1 MDVLRTAVSALAAF
15 DPDTADNSKEATLRK
30 GIRLTAQA
38 PTIVAA
44 HDRIRQGKEA
54 VEPNPQLGH
63 AANFLYML
71 FGKEPDPEEAKL
83 IDLDFVLHAEHGS
96 NASAFAAR
104 VTASTLADLHCAVTS
119 GVATLK
125 GPWHGGAAE
134 AVMKMAL
141 EIGTPE
147 RASDYARGLLESG
160 GRIMG
165 FGHRVYRAED
175 PRARHMRDRSKWLAE
190 RKGEPRWYQILEEL
204 EKAMQPYAAKGICVN
219 VDFYAGSVYYLLG
232 VAEDLFIPI
241 FAMGRVPGWTLQ
253 VMEQFADNILLRPLT
268 EYVGPMDVP
277 YVPLKD
283 RQLVSGVW
291 DLAGPGQ
298 RRLHCRHSGG
308 AAGWLRQGLRFRS
321 LSDMAEQIRR
331 QEVSPVEV
339 TRCGAGTTRTP
350 EPTPECRLSAT
361 CASKRW
367 KRRNAPSTTWSL
379 ASLAA
384 LYTASA
390 PGRWRRAPCRLS
402 ARQPR
407 RRSVVE
413 PRDPGDT
420 TDEKS
425 SCTNLPSR
433 YAASFASRA
442 RPDHLLRARQPIRPR
457 QHDRRLR

>member
-1 MDVLRTAVSALAAF
+1 MSDIEIKRGLKDVYFATSEASFIDGNIGKLLYRGYNIDDMARNSTFEETVYLLLYGKLPTAKELSDFDALLRANRTLPRELLQVIDIVKASHPMDVLRTAVSALAAF

-219 VDFYAGSVYYLLG
+219 VDFYAGSVYHLLG

-283 RQLVSGVW
+283 RS
-291 DLAGPGQ
+291 
-298 RRLHCRHSGG
+298 
-308 AAGWLRQGLRFRS
+308 
-321 LSDMAEQIRR
+321 
-331 QEVSPVEV
+331 
-339 TRCGAGTTRTP
+339 
-350 EPTPECRLSAT
+350 
-361 CASKRW
+361 
-367 KRRNAPSTTWSL
+367 
-379 ASLAA
+379 
-384 LYTASA
+384 
-390 PGRWRRAPCRLS
+390 
-402 ARQPR
+402 
-407 RRSVVE
+407 
-413 PRDPGDT
+413 
-420 TDEKS
+420 
-425 SCTNLPSR
+425 
-433 YAASFASRA
+433 
-442 RPDHLLRARQPIRPR
+442 
-457 QHDRRLR
+457 

>member
-1 MDVLRTAVSALAAF
+1 MSAVDIKRGLKDVYFATSEASFIDGNIGKLLYRGYNIDDMARNSTFEETVYLLLYGKLPTAKELSDFDAQLRANRTLPRELLQVIDIVKASHPMDVLRTAVSALAAF

-54 VEPNPQLGH
+54 VEPNPRLGH

-219 VDFYAGSVYYLLG
+219 VDFYAGSVYHLLG

-283 RQLVSGVW
+283 RS
-291 DLAGPGQ
+291 
-298 RRLHCRHSGG
+298 
-308 AAGWLRQGLRFRS
+308 
-321 LSDMAEQIRR
+321 
-331 QEVSPVEV
+331 
-339 TRCGAGTTRTP
+339 
-350 EPTPECRLSAT
+350 
-361 CASKRW
+361 
-367 KRRNAPSTTWSL
+367 
-379 ASLAA
+379 
-384 LYTASA
+384 
-390 PGRWRRAPCRLS
+390 
-402 ARQPR
+402 
-407 RRSVVE
+407 
-413 PRDPGDT
+413 
-420 TDEKS
+420 
-425 SCTNLPSR
+425 
-433 YAASFASRA
+433 
-442 RPDHLLRARQPIRPR
+442 
-457 QHDRRLR
+457 

>member
-1 MDVLRTAVSALAAF
+1 MSDIEIKRGLKDVYFATSEASFIDGNIGKLLYRGYNIDDMARNSTFEETVYLLLYGKLPTAKELSDFDAQLRANRTLPRELLQVIDIVKASHPMDVLRTAVSALAAF

-54 VEPNPQLGH
+54 VEPNPQFGH

-219 VDFYAGSVYYLLG
+219 VDFYAGSVYHLLG

-283 RQLVSGVW
+283 RS
-291 DLAGPGQ
+291 
-298 RRLHCRHSGG
+298 
-308 AAGWLRQGLRFRS
+308 
-321 LSDMAEQIRR
+321 
-331 QEVSPVEV
+331 
-339 TRCGAGTTRTP
+339 
-350 EPTPECRLSAT
+350 
-361 CASKRW
+361 
-367 KRRNAPSTTWSL
+367 
-379 ASLAA
+379 
-384 LYTASA
+384 
-390 PGRWRRAPCRLS
+390 
-402 ARQPR
+402 
-407 RRSVVE
+407 
-413 PRDPGDT
+413 
-420 TDEKS
+420 
-425 SCTNLPSR
+425 
-433 YAASFASRA
+433 
-442 RPDHLLRARQPIRPR
+442 
-457 QHDRRLR
+457 

>member
-1 MDVLRTAVSALAAF
+1 MSDIEIKRGLKDVYFATSEASFIDGNIGKLLYRGYNIDDMARNSTFEETVYLLLYGKLPTAKELSDFDAQLRANRTLPRELLQVIEIVKAAHPMDVLRTAISALAAF

-54 VEPNPQLGH
+54 VEPNSELGH

-204 EKAMQPYAAKGICVN
+204 ERAMQPYAAKGICVN
-219 VDFYAGSVYYLLG
+219 VDFYAGSVYHLLG
-232 VAEDLFIPI
+232 VTEDLFIPI

-277 YVPLKD
+277 YVPIKD
-283 RQLVSGVW
+283 R
-291 DLAGPGQ
+291 P
-298 RRLHCRHSGG
+298 
-308 AAGWLRQGLRFRS
+308 
-321 LSDMAEQIRR
+321 
-331 QEVSPVEV
+331 
-339 TRCGAGTTRTP
+339 
-350 EPTPECRLSAT
+350 
-361 CASKRW
+361 
-367 KRRNAPSTTWSL
+367 
-379 ASLAA
+379 
-384 LYTASA
+384 
-390 PGRWRRAPCRLS
+390 
-402 ARQPR
+402 
-407 RRSVVE
+407 
-413 PRDPGDT
+413 
-420 TDEKS
+420 
-425 SCTNLPSR
+425 
-433 YAASFASRA
+433 
-442 RPDHLLRARQPIRPR
+442 
-457 QHDRRLR
+457 